1 MEKLGNYFNS
11 ELNEYIGKNLPRIM
25 TSIDLDLLQV
35 KKRRKIIRLAEYK
48 HEREK
53 VGKQQ
58 YDALKILADI
68 AKKINDNPQLFD
80 NWKLQ
85 VLIIRGNKPY
95 DKIEIEDLITDK
107 SHKITD
113 KKQINEFLCLEQL
126 TKQTKL

>member
-48 HEREK
+48 HEREN

-68 AKKINDNPQLFD
+68 AKKINQNSELFD
-80 NWKLQ
+80 NWKIQ

-95 DKIEIEDLITDK
+95 DKIKIEDLITDK
-107 SHKITD
+107 THKITD
-113 KKQINEFLCLEQL
+113 KKTINDFLCLEPL
-126 TKQTKL
+126 PKQ